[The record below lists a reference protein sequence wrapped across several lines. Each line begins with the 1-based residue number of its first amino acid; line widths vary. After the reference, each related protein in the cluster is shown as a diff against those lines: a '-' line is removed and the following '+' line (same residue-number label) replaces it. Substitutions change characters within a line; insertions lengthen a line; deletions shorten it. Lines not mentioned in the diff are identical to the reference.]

1 MRFLIKAVLRKAH
14 ICAIMIYARGKLDA
28 REFNRQIKKI
38 AKDKGAFVR
47 LYRFYYPRI
56 VAFIRKEFPNA
67 DAEAVGQEFFI
78 KVANTPPTK
87 KIEYPASW
95 VYAVSAN
102 LARDMTERAV
112 KGTYYKEICV
122 SRSNYL
128 FEDMEEKAEISDRA
142 QRVLEDVDEITRKIL
157 VLHYWS
163 GYSFKEIA
171 VIIGMKDAAV
181 RKRHSRAIKK
191 IQTLKIISLKIILV
205 MIYKQIDIEFLLFR
219 SFLDLSQK
227 LLFMKEA
234 VHITM
239 KNRRLFLILSNRLHF
254 KAGNIIP

>member
-1 MRFLIKAVLRKAH
+1 MRRYIYICVRFLIKAVLRKAH

-78 KVANTPPTK
+78 RVANTPPTK

-112 KGTYYKEICV
+112 KGTYYQEICV

-171 VIIGMKDAAV
+171 VIIGMNDAAV

-191 IQTLKIISLKIILV
+191 IQTLHAEVANEDKKEV
-205 MIYKQIDIEFLLFR
+205 LL
-219 SFLDLSQK
+219 LEAQK
-227 LLFMKEA
+227 WN
-234 VHITM
+234 TT
-239 KNRRLFLILSNRLHF
+239 
-254 KAGNIIP
+254 